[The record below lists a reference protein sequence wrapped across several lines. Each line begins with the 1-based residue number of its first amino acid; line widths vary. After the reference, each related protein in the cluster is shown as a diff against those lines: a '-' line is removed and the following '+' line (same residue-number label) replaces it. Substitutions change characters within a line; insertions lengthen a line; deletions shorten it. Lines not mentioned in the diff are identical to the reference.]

1 MKITAKAVIFI
12 WAMDNN
18 FLATPLPPDIA
29 DLPALEAAALS
40 ASARRAGFAVFEL
53 DGAEMKT
60 KPALMEHA
68 SRTLSFPGDFGKN
81 WDAMIDYLGDMAT
94 FHGNNKVIILIKA
107 ADEIEVAAPALYASL
122 RNICGLACN
131 NAREWSKGA
140 VTLKFVFI
148 A

>member
-1 MKITAKAVIFI
+1 LN
-12 WAMDNN
+12 NN

-40 ASARRAGFAVFEL
+40 ASARRAGFAVFKL
-53 DGAEMKT
+53 DGAGMKT

-68 SRTLSFPGDFGKN
+68 ARALAFPGDFGKN

-94 FHGNNKVIILIKA
+94 FHKNNKVIILIGA
-107 ADEIEVAAPALYASL
+107 AAEIESSDPALYAAL
-122 RNICGLACN
+122 RNVCALACN

-148 A
+148 S